1 MSEFKEKNMKV
12 DEAFEYIVNRA
23 LAFGYTQKEI
33 ECFAF
38 EIRERLSMMECDVE
52 DLNNLFEELF

>member
-1 MSEFKEKNMKV
+1 MKI
-12 DEAFEYIVNRA
+12 DQAFEYIINRA

-38 EIRERLSMMECDVE
+38 EIRERLSMMDCDVE

>member
-1 MSEFKEKNMKV
+1 MKI
-12 DEAFEYIVNRA
+12 DQAFEYIMNRA
-23 LAFGYTQKEI
+23 LAFGYTHKEI

>member
-1 MSEFKEKNMKV
+1 MKV
-12 DEAFEYIVNRA
+12 DEAFEYIINRA

-38 EIRERLSMMECDVE
+38 EIRERLSMMECDKDQLDE
-52 DLNNLFEELF
+52 LFEELF